1 MTRKI
6 KFVVNAAR
14 WFDRVNGNT
23 YHSVNV
29 TRCRDGQ
36 VISGGMEYGYGECY
50 KQTALGIMA
59 VNKWLPVKYR
69 SSKMRCYFERAN
81 NYPIQWNVTDGLKRD
96 CIANGKG

>member
-1 MTRKI
+1 MTRLE
-6 KFVVNAAR
+6 FMAE
-14 WFDRVNGNT
+14 
-23 YHSVNV
+23 
-29 TRCRDGQ
+29 C
-36 VISGGMEYGYGECY
+36 GERLIDIDL
-50 KQTALGIMA
+50 ALMA